1 MRIITKHFIFLLSGL
16 LILSSCVPNRR
27 IVLLQEK
34 AKAPST
40 MSTQAATLEEQYI
53 QPADELYIR
62 INSMDDYTEYYNI
75 TTAGGGMYGRYD
87 PSLSSYTVEIN
98 GTVFLPMIGNIYVEG
113 FTLEEAGKK
122 IQEMYKGYLNQ
133 PAVNVRFVDKVVT
146 VLGAV
151 TRPGVY
157 TFTKREIPI
166 LEALAYAG
174 DMTIYGNR
182 NKVMVVRERDNVI
195 YRHRIDLTQPDVQA
209 SKYYNIQPNDVVY
222 VEPLKRRVWGFA
234 EAPITL
240 IFTTISTALLILTYI
255 QVYGL

>member
-1 MRIITKHFIFLLSGL
+1 MRIITRHFIILLSGL

-34 AKAPST
+34 TKVPST
-40 MSTQAATLEEQYI
+40 MSTQASAPEEQYI
-53 QPADELYIR
+53 RPSDELYIR

-75 TTAGGGMYGRYD
+75 TTAGGGMYGRMD

-98 GTVFLPMIGNIYVEG
+98 GTIFLPMIGNIYVEG

-146 VLGAV
+146 VLGEV
-151 TRPGVY
+151 DHPGVY

-166 LEALAYAG
+166 FEALAYAG
-174 DMTIYGNR
+174 DMTIYANR
-182 NKVMVVRERDNVI
+182 NKILIIRERENVI
-195 YRHRIDLTQPDVQA
+195 YRHRIDITSPDVQA

-222 VEPLKRRVWGFA
+222 VEPLKRRIWGYTEIPFG
-234 EAPITL
+234 L
-240 IFTTISTALLILTYI
+240 IFSMLSSTIIILGYI
-255 QVYGL
+255 YRP